1 MAAQRQQKSWLAGQ
15 LKRQLGLQAST
26 EDGELENGDGG
37 GESKPQPMDEDDT
50 AAYNY
55 YPRYNKKVR
64 LQFFSACCWISNS
77 RISILVCLLG
87 GCQGECAP

>member
-37 GESKPQPMDEDDT
+37 AENKPQPMDEDDT

-55 YPRYNKKVR
+55 FPRYNKKVR
-64 LQFFSACCWISNS
+64 SQFSFVC
-77 RISILVCLLG
+77 RILNLRICILV
-87 GCQGECAP
+87 